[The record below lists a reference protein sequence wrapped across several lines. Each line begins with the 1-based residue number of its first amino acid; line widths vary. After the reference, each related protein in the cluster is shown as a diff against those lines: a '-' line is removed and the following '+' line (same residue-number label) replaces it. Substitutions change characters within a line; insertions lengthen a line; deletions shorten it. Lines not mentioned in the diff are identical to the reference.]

1 VPRTLENPPPVAV
14 LFDIDGT
21 LISTGGAGAK
31 SWKWA
36 FQQVVGIP
44 ADIGQY
50 TDAGWT
56 DPEVARGTFKQV
68 MGRDPT
74 RQEMAALIA
83 AYLAIIPDNVQAS
96 EGYRVLDGVYELLP
110 KLAED
115 GVLLGLTT
123 GGTEG
128 AAHVKLGRAQLNKY
142 FAFGGY
148 GSDSADRVELTKK
161 AIERGGCLVG
171 EPLDAA
177 DVLVVGDTPRDVKA
191 ALGAGAVPVGVASH
205 KHSVEDLREAG
216 AEYLIETLKDGLPG
230 LD

>member
-1 VPRTLENPPPVAV
+1 MPRTLENPPPVVV

-36 FQQVVGIP
+36 FEKVVGIP

-56 DPEVARGTFKQV
+56 DPEVARGTFERV
-68 MGRDPT
+68 MGRAPT
-74 RQEMAALIA
+74 DQELADVYA
-83 AYLAIIPDNVQAS
+83 AYLWIIPDNVQAS

-110 KLAED
+110 MLIER

-123 GGTEG
+123 GGMEG
-128 AAHVKLGRAQLNKY
+128 SAHVKLGRAQLNGY
-142 FAFGGY
+142 FSVGGY
-148 GSDSADRVELTKK
+148 GSDSSDRVELTKK
-161 AIERGGCLVG
+161 AIERVG
-171 EPLDAA
+171 KQLGRDVDPA

-205 KHSVEDLREAG
+205 KNSVEELREAG
-216 AEYLIETLKDGLPG
+216 AEYVIESLKDGLPG
-230 LD
+230 FS

>member
-74 RQEMAALIA
+74 RQEMASLIA

-161 AIERGGCLVG
+161 AIERGGCLLG
-171 EPLDAA
+171 EPLDPA

-216 AEYLIETLKDGLPG
+216 AEYVIETLKDGLPG
-230 LD
+230 F

>member
-74 RQEMAALIA
+74 RQEMASLIA

-161 AIERGGCLVG
+161 AIERGGCLLG
-171 EPLDAA
+171 EPLDPA

-216 AEYLIETLKDGLPG
+216 AEYVIETLKDGLPG
-230 LD
+230 L